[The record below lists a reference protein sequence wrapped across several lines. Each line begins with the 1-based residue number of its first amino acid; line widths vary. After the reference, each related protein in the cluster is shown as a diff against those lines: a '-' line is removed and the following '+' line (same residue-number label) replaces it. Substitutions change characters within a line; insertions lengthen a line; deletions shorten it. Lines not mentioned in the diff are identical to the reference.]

1 MGERTGNIAETF
13 KETQANADNA
23 DIRVVQ
29 KDSHLL
35 YCYRNVRIALFFFFP
50 GNEHTHRIRERSIV

>member
-23 DIRVVQ
+23 DIRVMQ

-35 YCYRNVRIALFFFFP
+35 YCYRNGRIALFFFFLVMS
-50 GNEHTHRIRERSIV
+50 THIGSEREA